1 MSLIS
6 PSEGRGI
13 DAAALERAAAA
24 PEPDRRARPKLA
36 PLTGLRRYVLRY
48 RWKVVGALAALLVAA
63 LATLT
68 VPLAVRRMID
78 YGFSAERTGLIDQY
92 FSVMIAVAAVLAL
105 ASAARYYL
113 VTIIGERVVADL
125 RTAVFAHLTELAPAF
140 FDTAKSGEITS

>member
-68 VPLAVRRMID
+68 MPLAVRRMID

-92 FSVMIAVAAVLAL
+92 FAALIAIAAVLA
-105 ASAARYYL
+105 ASRAGRYLL
-113 VTIIGERVVADL
+113 VTIFGARVVSD
-125 RTAVFAHLTELAPAF
+125 
-140 FDTAKSGEITS
+140 